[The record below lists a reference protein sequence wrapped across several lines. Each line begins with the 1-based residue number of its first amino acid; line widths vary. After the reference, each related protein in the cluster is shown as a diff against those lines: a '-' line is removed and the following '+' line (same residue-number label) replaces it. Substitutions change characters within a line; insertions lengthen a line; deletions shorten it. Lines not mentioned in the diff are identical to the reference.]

1 MTPKIFIERPVLSTV
16 ISVILV
22 ILGILGL
29 IAMPITQYPE
39 IAPPTVQVSASYP
52 GANADVVL
60 NSVIVPLEE
69 QINGVENMTYMTS
82 TAGNDGSASITV
94 FFKQGTNPDLDA
106 VNVQNRVSR
115 ATPLLPAEVT
125 RSGVATSKRQS
136 SMVMVFSINSSNK
149 SFDGT
154 FLQNYA
160 NINVIPMLKR
170 VNGVG
175 DVQAFGTQDY
185 SMRIWLRPDAM
196 ASYGLVPDDIT
207 NALAEQNIEAAPGK
221 IGENSN
227 QSFQF
232 VLKYKGRL
240 KLPVE
245 YENIII
251 KATSTGQLLRLKDVA
266 RVELGSLDY
275 SVTMSTDNKPSIVMG
290 VFQAAGTN
298 AHAMI
303 KECESVLA
311 TASRRYP
318 PGVSMNM
325 IFTANQF
332 LDISIHKV
340 VETLIEAFILV
351 SIVVFVFLQ
360 DLRSTLIPAIAVPV
374 AIVGTFFFLNLF
386 GFTINLLTLFALVLA
401 IGIVVDDAIVVV
413 EAVHAKLDQ
422 HAADQHAVTAA
433 GETAPGE
440 TGTDTTATAATL
452 EAMNEISGAV
462 ISITLV
468 MAAVFVPVTF
478 ITGSVGVFYK
488 QFGLTLAVAILIS
501 AVNALTLSPALCA
514 LLLRPHHENAL
525 RQKGFLQR
533 FYSAFNVAFAA
544 TTRKYKRSVQFLSRR
559 RWIAGL
565 VVLMFIGLFAF
576 LLKVTPA
583 GFVPNEDQSFIMAD
597 VSLPPAS
604 SLERTTKIADQ
615 VMTIARQQPEMNS
628 VVRVAGSG
636 ILSGGAGGS
645 YGSLFMNLKDW
656 DLRKGKE
663 HSLDA
668 VINKLFGAT
677 AGIKGAKI
685 FFIAPPTLEGFGNT
699 SGFEFQVQD
708 RSGGDIAHF
717 NEVNNRFL
725 AALNRRPE
733 IQYATSFFNIN
744 FPQFEVEVNVA
755 KCKESNIS
763 PATVLSTLQG
773 YYGSIYASNF
783 NEFGK
788 QYRVM
793 IQADAVYRSDIQ
805 SLDKVFVRNTNNVM
819 APITEFVTLKR
830 VYGPEFINR
839 FNLFTSISVSGAP
852 KTGYSSGDAIKA
864 IQEVA
869 ARTLPAGYGYEFS
882 GLTREEL
889 SSGNQTMLIFVL
901 CLVFVYFLLSAQYES
916 YLLPFAVIL
925 SLSIGLA
932 GAFIFANL
940 FGVQNNI
947 YLQITLIML
956 IGLLAKNAILIVEFA
971 LARRRAGESIVQA
984 AIDGAVVR
992 LRPILMTSFAFIFG
1006 IMPLMV
1012 SSGAGAEGNRSIGT
1026 GAVGGMFIGTVFGV
1040 FVIPV
1045 LFIIFQSLQERISRK
1060 KIKTNMT
1067 VALLL
1072 VTAGLGLLCLP
1083 SCVTQH
1089 YQQPGMVVKGQL
1101 YRAPAPDTTMA
1112 TGDTT
1117 KLGLPG
1123 DTTRVGPGGD
1133 TTTIATLPYRSL
1145 FSDTILQG
1153 LIAEGLGGNPDLR
1166 VAMERMTEA
1175 RENLLQARAALLPSL
1190 SANLSANP
1198 VKQSAGALDIPPAYI
1213 GSYQLTT
1220 TTYTASLSTSWEADI
1235 WGKLRS
1241 SKRSYFA
1248 AFLESDAARRV
1259 IQTQLI
1265 ADIAG
1270 YYYQLLAYDAQL
1282 AITQQTVRNRLDDV
1296 STMKALME
1304 NGLATGAA
1312 VVQSD
1317 ANRASAEV
1325 LIPDIKLNIQENE
1338 NALSIL
1344 LGRVPGEIKRGMLAE
1359 EVPFADLQAGVPSL
1373 LLQNRP
1379 DVQQA
1384 EFAFRA
1390 AFENVNVAR
1399 TYFYPQLT
1407 ITAQGGYSNLT
1418 IKDFFLNSIFYN
1430 IVGGLTEPIFNQ
1442 RQNKTRLHVAQAQ
1455 QREAFWTYEKTL
1467 LTAGAEVSNSFLVYQ
1482 TALDKQH
1489 TRAGQIKSLEQA
1501 VDFTKELL
1509 KYSSATNYT
1518 DVLTSE
1524 QSLLSAQ
1531 LNSVDD
1537 RLQQLQA
1544 VVDLYKALGG
1554 GWR

>member
-1 MTPKIFIERPVLSTV
+1 MTLKVFIERPVLSTV
-16 ISVILV
+16 ISVILI

-29 IAMPITQYPE
+29 VALPITQYPE
-39 IAPPTVQVSASYP
+39 IAPPTVSVSASYP

-82 TAGNDGSASITV
+82 SAGNDGSASITI

-125 RSGVATSKRQS
+125 RAGVTTSKRQS
-136 SMVMVFSINSSNK
+136 SMVMVFSINSTNK

-160 NINVIPMLKR
+160 NINVVPMLKR

-175 DVQAFGTQDY
+175 DVTAFGTQDY
-185 SMRIWLRPDAM
+185 SMRIWLKPDAM
-196 ASYGLVPDDIT
+196 AAYGLIPDDIN
-207 NALAEQNIEAAPGK
+207 NALAEQNVEAAPGK

-227 QSFQF
+227 QSFQY

-240 KLPVE
+240 RKPEE

-266 RVELGSLDY
+266 RIELGSLDY
-275 SVTMSTDNKPSIVMG
+275 SVTSTTDNHPSIVIA
-290 VFQAAGTN
+290 VFQAAGSN

-303 KECESVLA
+303 KECEKTIETA
-311 TASRRYP
+311 TRSFP
-318 PGVSMNM
+318 PGVTQTM

-413 EAVHAKLDQ
+413 EAVHAKLD
-422 HAADQHAVTAA
+422 HGVPTARQ
-433 GETAPGE
+433 
-440 TGTDTTATAATL
+440 ATL

-462 ISITLV
+462 VSITLV
-468 MAAVFVPVTF
+468 MAAVFIPVTF

-514 LLLRPHHENAL
+514 LLLRPHGERKVRGGL
-525 RQKGFLQR
+525 LQR
-533 FYSAFNVAFAA
+533 FYSAFNVSFEV
-544 TTRKYKRSVQFLSRR
+544 TTKKYKRAISFLARK
-559 RWIAGL
+559 RWIAVMG
-565 VVLMFIGLFAF
+565 VLIFIGLFAW
-576 LLKVTPA
+576 LLKITPA

-604 SLERTTKIADQ
+604 SLERTTKIADE
-615 VMTIARQQPEMNS
+615 VVTIAKQQPEMNS
-628 VVRVAGSG
+628 VVRIAGSG
-636 ILSGGAGGS
+636 ILSGGNGGS
-645 YGSLFMNLKDW
+645 YGSLFMNLKSW
-656 DLRKGKE
+656 ELRKGE
-663 HSLDA
+663 QHSLNA
-668 VINKLFGAT
+668 VITRLFGAT
-677 AGIKGAKI
+677 AAIKGGNV

-708 RSGGDIAHF
+708 RTGGDIGHF
-717 NEVNNRFL
+717 SQVTNQFL
-725 AALNRRPE
+725 AALGKRPE
-733 IQYATSFFNIN
+733 IQYATSFFNTN

-763 PATVLSTLQG
+763 PASVLSTLQG

-793 IQADAVYRSDIQ
+793 IQADAVFRSDAQ
-805 SLDKVFVRNTNNVM
+805 SLNKVFVRTGGGVM

-839 FNLFTSISVSGAP
+839 FNLFTSIAVSGAP
-852 KTGYSSGDAIKA
+852 KPGYSSGDAIKA

-869 ARTLPAGYGYEFS
+869 AKTLPVGYGYEFS

-889 SSGNQTMLIFVL
+889 SSGSQTLLIFVL

-916 YLLPFAVIL
+916 YILPFAVIL

-932 GAFIFANL
+932 GAFIFANI

-971 LARRRAGESIVQA
+971 LSRRRAGENMVRA
-984 AIDGAVVR
+984 AIDGAVAR

-1026 GAVGGMFIGTVFGV
+1026 GAVGGMLIGTVFGV

-1045 LFIIFQSLQERISRK
+1045 LFVIFQGIQERISRK
-1060 KIKTNMT
+1060 PKARPGVVLM
-1067 VALLL
+1067 VLLL
-1072 VTAGLGLLCLP
+1072 GMVSLG
-1083 SCVTQH
+1083 SCVTRK
-1089 YQQPGMVVKGQL
+1089 YQEPGMAVGGGL
-1101 YRAPAPDTTMA
+1101 YRGADSVR
-1112 TGDTT
+1112 GDSVRGDSASLRDSVS
-1117 KLGLPG
+1117 LGDSASLG
-1123 DTTRVGPGGD
+1123 
-1133 TTTIATLPYRSL
+1133 ALPYRSL
-1145 FSDTILQG
+1145 FGDTVLQG
-1153 LIAEGLGGNPDLR
+1153 LIAEGIGHSLDLK
-1166 VAMERMTEA
+1166 VAMGRMTEA
-1175 RENLLQARAALLPSL
+1175 RENLQQARAAALPSL
-1190 SANLSANP
+1190 SANANANRTR
-1198 VKQSAGALDIPPAYI
+1198 QSFAVQDLPPQYL
-1213 GSYQLTT
+1213 GTFPLTT
-1220 TTYTASLSTSWEADI
+1220 TIYQASLSSSWEADI
-1235 WGKLRS
+1235 WGKFKS
-1241 SKRSYFA
+1241 SKRSYLA

-1259 IQTQLI
+1259 IETQLI
-1265 ADIAG
+1265 ANIAG
-1270 YYYQLLAYDAQL
+1270 YYYQLLSYDEQL
-1282 AITQQTVRNRLDDV
+1282 RITEQTVKNRQDDV
-1296 STMKALME
+1296 STMKALKE
-1304 NGLATGAA
+1304 SGLATGAA
-1312 VVQSD
+1312 VVQSE
-1317 ANRASAEV
+1317 ANRASAE
-1325 LIPDIKLNIQENE
+1325 LLMPDLKRNIREAE

-1344 LGRVPGEIKRGMLAE
+1344 LGRVPGEIVRKTLGDQVAYGS
-1359 EVPFADLQAGVPSL
+1359 LQAGLPSQL
-1373 LLQNRP
+1373 LRNRP
-1379 DVQQA
+1379 DVQEA
-1384 EFAFRA
+1384 ELAFRT

-1407 ITAQGGYSNLT
+1407 ITAQGGLSALSIT
-1418 IKDFFLNSIFYN
+1418 SFFDNSIFYSL
-1430 IVGGLTEPIFNQ
+1430 IGGLTQPIFNN

-1455 QREAFWTYEKTL
+1455 QQEAYYSYQKTL
-1467 LTAGAEVSNSFLVYQ
+1467 LTAGAEVSNSLFSYQ
-1482 TALDKQH
+1482 TAVDKQGM
-1489 TRAGQIKSLEQA
+1489 RRDQIQSLTKA

-1531 LNSVDD
+1531 LSGVDD
-1537 RLQQLQA
+1537 RLEQLQA
-1544 VVDLYKALGG
+1544 VVDLYRALGG